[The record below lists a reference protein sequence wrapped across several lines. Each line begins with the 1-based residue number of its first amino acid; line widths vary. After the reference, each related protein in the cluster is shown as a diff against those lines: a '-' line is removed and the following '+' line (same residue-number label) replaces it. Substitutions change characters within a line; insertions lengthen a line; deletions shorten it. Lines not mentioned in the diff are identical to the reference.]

1 MTNRDDLDIR
11 TANLEEDE
19 KTLRFVLK
27 DAEYTV
33 KQAKETITK
42 TKRRT
47 RAVNRELRKLQG
59 KIA

>member
-27 DAEYTV
+27 DAEWSI
-33 KQAKETITK
+33 KQAKVTIIE
-42 TKRRT
+42 TKRKL
-47 RAVNRELRKLQG
+47 RAVTRELRKLQE
-59 KIA
+59 KIP